1 MKRRN
6 EILVGLFVTVALVVL
21 IIGTILLTQGTLNRG
36 YALNTKFLWG
46 QNLKKGQPV
55 LIAGQ
60 TIGYVSKVQLKPG
73 YLDVQLRIDDDQ
85 QVPRGSKATVKPVGI
100 FGDVAVALTPP
111 MPLPSTFYQEGDTV
125 PAGAPTPDM
134 ADILLR
140 VDSIGNSVNRLASA
154 VEKELVVSGGLRD
167 LRRTIAN
174 TVTISNQLSSV
185 LATQDRNVSATIADF
200 RRTMLHFNNMIDSA
214 MIDSTVRNVH
224 TMSRN
229 MSRLIA
235 SADSTN
241 NELRVLLNKANSG
254 RGSLGMLVNDT
265 TMYTNTRNLIAR
277 LDSLVTDF
285 QKNPKKYINLRI
297 F

>member
-73 YLDVQLRIDDDQ
+73 YLDVQMRIDDDQ
-85 QVPRGSKATVKPVGI
+85 KVPRGSKATVKPVGI
-100 FGDVAVALTPP
+100 FGDVAVALAPP

-134 ADILLR
+134 AEILLR

-154 VEKELVVSGGLRD
+154 VEKELITSGGLRD

-174 TVTISNQLSSV
+174 TVTISSQLQTV
-185 LATQDRNVSATIADF
+185 LANQDRNVSATIADF
-200 RRTMLHFNNMIDSA
+200 RRTMLHFNSMLDSA
-214 MIDSTVRNVH
+214 MVDSTVRNIR
-224 TMSRN
+224 TTTAN

-241 NELRVLLNKANSG
+241 NEFRALLVKANNG
-254 RGSLGMLVNDT
+254 KGSLGMLVNDT
-265 TMYTNTRNLIAR
+265 TLYTNTRNLIAR
-277 LDSLVTDF
+277 IDSLTADF

>member
-6 EILVGLFVTVALVVL
+6 EILVGIFVTVALVVL
-21 IIGTILLTQGTLNRG
+21 IVGTILLTQGTLNRG

-60 TIGYVSKVQLKPG
+60 TIGYVAKVQLKPG
-73 YLDVQLRIDDDQ
+73 YLDVQMRIDDDQ

-111 MPLPSTFYQEGDTV
+111 MPLPSTYYQEGDTV

-134 ADILLR
+134 AEILLR

-167 LRRTIAN
+167 LRRTIAS
-174 TVTISNQLSSV
+174 TVTISNQLQGV
-185 LATQDRNVSATIADF
+185 LANQDRNVSATIADF
-200 RRTMLHFNNMIDSA
+200 RRTMQKFNNMIDSA
-214 MIDSTVRNVH
+214 MIDSTVRNVR
-224 TMSRN
+224 TMTGN
-229 MSRLIA
+229 MSRLISA
-235 SADSTN
+235 ADSTN
-241 NELRVLLNKANSG
+241 NELRSLLNKANSG